1 MTQYFN
7 DDIPCNSCN
16 RLIRKY
22 DQTCVACGAKNK
34 QNKKSYYG
42 LIAFLFCLFFG
53 YLGFS
58 NLYLGKNP
66 KIGFTFLFIS
76 IIFLLIAL
84 LLFKADR
91 STTKY

>member
-16 RLIRKY
+16 RLIGKY
-22 DQTCVACGAKNK
+22 DETCVACGAKNK

-53 YLGFS
+53 YLGLS
-58 NLYLGKNP
+58 NLHLGKNP
-66 KIGFTFLFIS
+66 KISFALLFIS
-76 IIFLLIAL
+76 IFSFLLAVL
-84 LLFKADR
+84 LHKSKQD
-91 STTKY
+91 

>member
-34 QNKKSYYG
+34 QNKN
-42 LIAFLFCLFFG
+42 LIM
-53 YLGFS
+53 
-58 NLYLGKNP
+58 
-66 KIGFTFLFIS
+66 
-76 IIFLLIAL
+76 
-84 LLFKADR
+84 D
-91 STTKY
+91 

>member
-1 MTQYFN
+1 MTKYFN
-7 DDIPCNSCN
+7 DDVRCSSCN
-16 RLIRKY
+16 RLIRTY
-22 DQTCVACGAKNK
+22 DETCVACGAKNK

-42 LIAFLFCLFFG
+42 LIAFLFYLFFG

-76 IIFLLIAL
+76 IVFLLIAL
-84 LLFKADR
+84 LLFKADK